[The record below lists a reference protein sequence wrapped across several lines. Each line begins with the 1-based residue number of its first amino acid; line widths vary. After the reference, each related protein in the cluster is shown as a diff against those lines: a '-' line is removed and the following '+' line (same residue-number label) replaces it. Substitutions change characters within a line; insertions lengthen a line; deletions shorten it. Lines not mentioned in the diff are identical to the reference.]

1 MSIYH
6 HLVLSNKSIFTHL
19 SIQIGVMACFL
30 VKSQYREVFYLLSV
44 TVFMVK
50 ERFVKPTGAKIMF
63 FGEIIANQKCISKK
77 YPLST
82 II

>member
-1 MSIYH
+1 
-6 HLVLSNKSIFTHL
+6 
-19 SIQIGVMACFL
+19 
-30 VKSQYREVFYLLSV
+30 
-44 TVFMVK
+44 MVK

-63 FGEIIANQKCISKK
+63 FGEIIANQKSISKK